1 MAVSLQRARA
11 RVLEA
16 CRALPTEVV
25 PVANALGRVLAKP
38 LIARVDVPPF
48 ANSAMDGFAVTSGPA
63 GRTLRIVGESLAG
76 APAAGALDST
86 TAIRIATGA
95 SVPPHADA
103 VVPDE
108 QASLVDDVVELH
120 IPARPGLNIR
130 LAGEDF
136 PAGLPVLE
144 AGTRLGPVELAVAI
158 GAGHGDL
165 VCHRQPRVALLGTGN
180 ELRPPGERLEP
191 GQIYDS
197 NTTALA
203 GLATRAGGLVVS
215 RDRVGDD
222 PPATRRALQAGLEH
236 ADLVIVTGGASV
248 GPQDHV
254 RAALAALGADDE
266 FSAIQIRPGRP
277 ASFATCRGV
286 PVLALPGNPVAA
298 IVIFILLGRPALAG
312 LAGRRPPADPER
324 AVLANPAE
332 PSPVRTTIVGVT
344 LRQTLDGPLEASAS
358 GPLSAHATHPLLAY
372 DALAVIPPGE
382 HPLAAGTPVE
392 ILRIS
397 V

>member
-1 MAVSLQRARA
+1 
-11 RVLEA
+11 
-16 CRALPTEVV
+16 
-25 PVANALGRVLAKP
+25 
-38 LIARVDVPPF
+38 
-48 ANSAMDGFAVTSGPA
+48 
-63 GRTLRIVGESLAG
+63 LAG
-76 APAAGALDST
+76 APAAGDLDST

-95 SVPPHADA
+95 RVPPHAEA

-144 AGTRLGPVELAVAI
+144 AGTRPGPVDLAAAI

-222 PPATRRALQAGLEH
+222 PPATRRALQAGFEH

-248 GPQDHV
+248 GD
-254 RAALAALGADDE
+254 RK
-266 FSAIQIRPGRP
+266 
-277 ASFATCRGV
+277 
-286 PVLALPGNPVAA
+286 
-298 IVIFILLGRPALAG
+298 
-312 LAGRRPPADPER
+312 
-324 AVLANPAE
+324 
-332 PSPVRTTIVGVT
+332 
-344 LRQTLDGPLEASAS
+344 
-358 GPLSAHATHPLLAY
+358 
-372 DALAVIPPGE
+372 
-382 HPLAAGTPVE
+382 
-392 ILRIS
+392 S
-397 V
+397 VV